1 MAKKRKSTKK
11 AKPVKKAPKKVAKKK
26 QNIKTKS
33 KPKGKPKAKPKMS
46 IKSKHKEEFKIFLF
60 LAAAVF
66 LLVLLAKNNVDESSA
81 DGPFILPDSVT
92 TEQVGETN
100 TYIFYYTVVNPTQ
113 ELVECNIIV
122 EIRDEPY
129 VNTITMEPGEEVTA
143 KTEVEMP
150 DGENPIKVYAE
161 C

>member
-11 AKPVKKAPKKVAKKK
+11 AKSVKKKPKKVAKKK
-26 QNIKTKS
+26 QAVKPKS
-33 KPKGKPKAKPKMS
+33 KPKGKPKAKPKKS

-60 LAAAVF
+60 LAAAVL

-81 DGPFILPDSVT
+81 EMPFILEVT

-100 TYIFYYTVVNPTQ
+100 TYIFYYTVANPTQ
-113 ELVECNIIV
+113 ELAECNIIV
-122 EIRDEPY
+122 EIRDVPY

-143 KTEVEMP
+143 QTEVEMP
-150 DGENPIKVYAE
+150 DGENPIRVYAE